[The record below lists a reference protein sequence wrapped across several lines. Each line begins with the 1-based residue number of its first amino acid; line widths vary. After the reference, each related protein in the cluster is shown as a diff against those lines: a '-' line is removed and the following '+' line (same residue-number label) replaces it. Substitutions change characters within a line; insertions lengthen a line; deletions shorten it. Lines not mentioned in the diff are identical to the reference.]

1 MGCQQPA
8 PIQFNYAG
16 WVATFPVF
24 ANVSAPLAQTYF
36 DLATLYF
43 SDCGWLASLRQA
55 PTLLN
60 LLTAH
65 VAWLMAPRDDDG
77 NPASTGQP
85 ASPLV
90 GRIDQ
95 ASEGSVS
102 VHADMGEAN
111 AASPSQAWYMQ
122 TTWGAAYWAA
132 LSQFRTFRY
141 SARPTVVVNGA
152 YPSRGYG
159 YGRRGG
165 VY

>member
-1 MGCQQPA
+1 MAGA
-8 PIQFNYAG
+8 PSVTFSYAT

-24 ANVSAPLAQTYF
+24 AAVPQPMAQSYF

-43 SDCGWLASLRQA
+43 NNCGWPASLPQA

-65 VAWLMAPRDDDG
+65 IAWLFSPKDPATG
-77 NPASTGQP
+77 NPAAAGIAP
-85 ASPLV
+85 SPLV

-102 VHADMGEAN
+102 VHADMGDAN
-111 AASPSQAWYMQ
+111 AGSPSQAWYMQ

-132 LSQFRTFRY
+132 TAQFRTARY
-141 SARPTVVVNGA
+141 AVGPSSAPFNGA
-152 YPSRGYG
+152 FPSGPWPRSSRMY
-159 YGRRGG
+159 
-165 VY
+165 